1 MKSII
6 IWLLI
11 VTLFSCNDTKETPD
25 MPGTYLMQSQTLNDG
40 TKDIRVTA
48 LKQLK
53 IYTDAFFMYAQV
65 NPQDSVSGFG
75 VGSYTTDNGSV
86 TENVIYSSSDT
97 IIGTPKTYKLD
108 VEKNQDGYK
117 QFIPEIQIQ
126 GKKNKLTEEYQAIGT
141 SAKTPLDGLWKETKS
156 YVIRGADSVLNNRT
170 QYKSY
175 YRGYFMFGQSIKDTT
190 SASGIRAGIGF
201 GTFEWKSDTLI
212 RETDLNSTYSILVGT
227 PFNVAIE
234 MDGTDK
240 YKQTLANANGTTG
253 VEYYERM
260 KK

>member
-1 MKSII
+1 MKSI
-6 IWLLI
+6 LLCFLI
-11 VTLFSCNDTKETPD
+11 VTLFSCNTTKETPD

-40 TKDIRVTA
+40 TKDTRVTA

-75 VGSYTTDNGSV
+75 VGSYTTDKGTVN
-86 TENVIYSSSDT
+86 EDVIYSSSDT

-117 QFIPEIQIQ
+117 QFIPEISIQ
-126 GKKNKLTEEYQAIGT
+126 GIKNKLTEEYQTVGT
-141 SAKTPLDGLWKETKS
+141 SAKTPLDGVWKETKS
-156 YVIRGADSVLNNRT
+156 YVIRGKDSILNNRT
-170 QYKSY
+170 QYKTY
-175 YRGYFMFGQSIKDTT
+175 FAGYFMFGQTVKD
-190 SASGIRAGIGF
+190 SSSRIRTGIGF
-201 GTFEWKSDTLI
+201 GTFEMKSDNQI
-212 RETDLNSTYSILVGT
+212 SETDLNSSYSIIAGHT
-227 PFNVAIE
+227 FDVAIE

-240 YKQTLANANGTTG
+240 YKQTINNADGSTG
-253 VEYYERM
+253 VEYYERL

>member
-1 MKSII
+1 MKSI
-6 IWLLI
+6 LLCFLI
-11 VTLFSCNDTKETPD
+11 VTLFSCNNTKETPD

-75 VGSYTTDNGSV
+75 VGSYTTDKGSV

-97 IIGTPKTYKLD
+97 IIGTPKTYKLE

-126 GKKNKLTEEYQAIGT
+126 GKKNKLTEEYQTVGT
-141 SAKTPLDGLWKETKS
+141 SAKTPLDGVWKETKS
-156 YVIRGADSVLNNRT
+156 FVIKGKDTIPNNRT

-175 YRGYFMFGQSIKDTT
+175 FAGYFMFGQTVKDSSSRNHT
-190 SASGIRAGIGF
+190 GIGF
-201 GTFEWKSDTLI
+201 GTFEMKSDNQI
-212 RETDLNSTYSILVGT
+212 METDLNSSYSIIAGHS
-227 PFNVAIE
+227 FNVAIE

-240 YKQTLANANGTTG
+240 YKQTLTNADGTIG